1 MVGNISA
8 DSYFRNNISDTSNQK
23 NMRLPKIKLIQT
35 LCAIMI
41 VLFAGNALVL
51 ASSLSDPLLPEGL
64 GMEDIFKPGTGLP
77 VGHVLSVQGEAVIMH
92 EERQHGYRAKDR
104 LPLFQG
110 DTIVTREKSH
120 LWVKLNDESIIT
132 IDSKTKLI
140 LTLSFYDP
148 NKKIRFSFLDMCSG
162 MARFWVN
169 KMSNFKPIGFKVR
182 TPTSVT
188 GVRASDFLIRATPKI
203 TEVITFQKTTL
214 EVVSLAIPGAKP
226 MILKS
231 FERTTVREN
240 ALPAQPE
247 SLPPEE
253 AEKLM
258 REFTIT
264 PEEAKPEIEQKE
276 REKETI
282 TKEDLR
288 RGGEEG
294 PDIEQGTAGDGT
306 AEEIASHGNPS
317 GVTIAEE
324 DSGQT
329 GPPEKAP
336 LEDIAKRRESKSFRE
351 SARKDPQNKST
362 GSFWKKPVFVAIIPV
377 LIAGACILF
386 AFRMRSQKQ
395 ERPEKQPK
403 DGPSLP
409 DESQFIEAIATA
421 RKTLLEAAEKG
432 DKDEM
437 RRIVKDTFKFIK
449 STKRIV
455 NADKDLRNDE
465 YLIETIRI
473 FEERWEGLV
482 QQLIET
488 SETIE
493 EA

>member
-1 MVGNISA
+1 M
-8 DSYFRNNISDTSNQK
+8 
-23 NMRLPKIKLIQT
+23 
-35 LCAIMI
+35 
-41 VLFAGNALVL
+41 AG
-51 ASSLSDPLLPEGL
+51 SLSDPLLPVGL
-64 GMEDIFKPGTGLP
+64 GMEDIFKPGPGLP

-92 EERQHGYRAKDR
+92 EEKQHGYRAKDR

-148 NKKIRFSFLDMCSG
+148 NKEIRFSFLDMCSG
-162 MARFWVN
+162 MARFWVK
-169 KMSNFKPIGFKVR
+169 KMGNFKLIGFKVR
-182 TPTSVT
+182 TPTSIT
-188 GVRASDFLIRATPKI
+188 GVRASDFLIRVTPKI
-203 TEVITFQKTTL
+203 TEVTTFQKTTL
-214 EVVSLAIPGAKP
+214 EVVNVAIPGAKP
-226 MILKS
+226 TILKS
-231 FERTTVREN
+231 FERTTVREK

-264 PEEAKPEIEQKE
+264 PEEAKPEIEPEE

-282 TKEDLR
+282 TKEGLR

-294 PDIEQGTAGDGT
+294 PDIEQGTVEDGT
-306 AEEIASHGNPS
+306 AEEIASHGYPS
-317 GVTIAEE
+317 GVTIAKK

-329 GPPEKAP
+329 GTSEEAP
-336 LEDIAKRRESKSFRE
+336 SEDIAKRGESKGFKE
-351 SARKDPQNKST
+351 LALKDSRNKST

-386 AFRMRSQKQ
+386 AFRMRSHRQ
-395 ERPEKQPK
+395 ERPEEQPK
-403 DGPSLP
+403 DEPSLP
-409 DESQFIEAIATA
+409 EESKFIEFIATA
-421 RKTLLEAAEKG
+421 RKTLLEAAEKE

-437 RRIVKDTFKFIK
+437 RRIVEDTFKSIE

-455 NADKDLRNDE
+455 NANQDLRNDE

-473 FEERWEGLV
+473 FEERWVSLV